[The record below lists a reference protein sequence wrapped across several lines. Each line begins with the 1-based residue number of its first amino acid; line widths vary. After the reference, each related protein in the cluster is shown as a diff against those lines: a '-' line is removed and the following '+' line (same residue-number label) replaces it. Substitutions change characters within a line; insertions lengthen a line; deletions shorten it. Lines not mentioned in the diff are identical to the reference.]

1 MTNQFI
7 TNYFGPLPKEYCAYF
22 YILSM
27 VFAIYFLIIFF
38 TMLGYV
44 FTNIKN
50 LNFSI
55 IMKFL
60 FSLSSALVIY
70 FANRLLHT
78 MCINST

>member
-1 MTNQFI
+1 MNSKFI
-7 TNYFGPLPKEYCAYF
+7 NNYFGPLPKEYCAYF

-27 VFAIYFLIIFF
+27 CFAIYFLIILF
-38 TMLGYV
+38 TMFGYI
-44 FTNIKN
+44 FMNIKN
-50 LNFSI
+50 LNFSVI
-55 IMKFL
+55 IKFV